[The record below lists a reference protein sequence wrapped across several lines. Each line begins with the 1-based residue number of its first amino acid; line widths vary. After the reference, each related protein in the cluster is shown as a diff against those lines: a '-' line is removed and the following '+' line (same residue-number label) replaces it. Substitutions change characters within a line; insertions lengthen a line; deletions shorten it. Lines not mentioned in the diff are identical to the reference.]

1 MPAVAA
7 SINQDGLLDVTMTE
21 FDPSQFSHNY
31 RRSISN
37 PIPVA
42 FSDQEFLD
50 QVAETTKIF
59 DVKKRLLPGP
69 VRNTEED
76 GNWKQR
82 RNINV
87 MNNMIEGKQ
96 VMKDREEKSVLLR
109 GGERR
114 LWESSDWREKNKDLN
129 QSFTK
134 LSPII
139 TGRKSVQGGMSYVFN

>member
-1 MPAVAA
+1 
-7 SINQDGLLDVTMTE
+7 MTE
-21 FDPSQFSHNY
+21 LDPALFSRNY

-42 FSDQEFLD
+42 FSDQVFLD

-69 VRNTEED
+69 IRNTEED

-82 RNINV
+82 RSISE
-87 MNNMIEGKQ
+87 MNNTMRDGKKE
-96 VMKDREEKSVLLR
+96 MKVKEMKEKSVLLR
-109 GGERR
+109 GGERK
-114 LWESSDWREKNKDLN
+114 LWESTDWREKNKDLN
-129 QSFTK
+129 QSFKK

-139 TGRKSVQGGMSYVFN
+139 TGRKVVQGKA

>member
-1 MPAVAA
+1 
-7 SINQDGLLDVTMTE
+7 MTE
-21 FDPSQFSHNY
+21 SQFSHNY

-87 MNNMIEGKQ
+87 MNNTMIGGKQ
-96 VMKDREEKSVLLR
+96 MMKDREEKSVLLR